1 MNIEVWI
8 YMPSEGCFHY
18 QSLTIHL
25 HPEVYEPA
33 EDTFLL
39 LKKIDVCSNDTVF
52 EIGTG
57 TGIIALFCALN
68 GAEVVC
74 SDINPYAVD
83 LVKKNT
89 SKNKSLLTGTI
100 DIRIGSLF
108 EVLNKDTFFDLI
120 IFNPP
125 YLPTSTKEYVG
136 GSGWFDKAVSG
147 GQSGLRITKQF
158 LDKLPNHLK
167 GNGRAFCIFST
178 NSPRCQFNRILKE
191 NNLISTIVTEQSFVD
206 ETIEVH
212 RIKKKVL

>member
-1 MNIEVWI
+1 
-8 YMPSEGCFHY
+8 MPSEACFHY

-39 LKKIDVCSNDTVF
+39 LKKIDVCSNDTVL

-74 SDINPYAVD
+74 SDINPYAIE

-89 SKNKSLLTGTI
+89 SKNKSFLTGSI
-100 DIRIGSLF
+100 DIRSGNLF
-108 EVLNKDTFFDLI
+108 EVVNKNTFFDLI

-125 YLPTSTKEYVG
+125 YLPTSTDEYVG

-147 GQSGLRITKQF
+147 GPSGLKITNEF
-158 LDKLPNHLK
+158 LNKLPNYLK
-167 GNGRAFCIFST
+167 DDGCAFCIFST
-178 NSPRCQFNRILKE
+178 KSPRAQFNQTLRE
-191 NNLISTIVTEQSFVD
+191 NNLVSTTIAEQSFGD

-212 RIKKKVL
+212 RIKKKEL